1 LEVENS
7 SGFGLA
13 EFDLAVNCYMGM
25 KFTNPVPAIQVL
37 FPNCGSA
44 VVGFTRGI
52 KKAAGLAG
60 LLLGTAVAASA
71 IQVTYQVNMGTQ
83 IALGNFH
90 PGVDTVFVSG
100 TFSSPQWEDTAAEG
114 ANSYLLTPVA
124 GNTNLYTGTFSVS
137 ASSGTLESYKF
148 VINPGGNFSALDWEV
163 PVSTAGGNRSFIV
176 PGVATNLPVV
186 YFNDQALPAA
196 APFVAGADFSDLSF
210 FEARNV
216 TYKEGGTNQDGI
228 QILKD
233 HGINCVRLR
242 LWTSS
247 AAQASADPYDY
258 TNNLSYTVPL
268 AVRVKN
274 AGLQFMLDFHYS
286 DTWADPGHQATPNA
300 WTNLNFTQLVQQMRT
315 YNSNT
320 ITAFEAAGA
329 MPDYV
334 QIGNEITEGILWTNG
349 QLTGT
354 WSSSNPSWIQLGKL
368 LNAAIQGIQDATNAT
383 GAKMPKII
391 VHIDRGGD
399 WATTESFFDNL
410 NEQSVPFDIIG
421 ESYYPV
427 YHGPLNNAV
436 NCLTN
441 AAKRYAKPVFIA
453 ETDFPWNNSYW
464 TTNIWGFTPS
474 TNGQVQFLV
483 ALAQVVKSL
492 PGNLGAGIFW
502 WGAEYQWVSGVN
514 EAGFYTASFF
524 DSGGNVLP
532 VASAFGQMVAPVT
545 LAPGLAGTTLT
556 LQWPLSGAGMTLMT
570 ATNLMSPAVWLP
582 VPNTVQSTGT
592 GFTVTL
598 PVDSS
603 QSRLYRLQ
611 SN

>member
-1 LEVENS
+1 
-7 SGFGLA
+7 
-13 EFDLAVNCYMGM
+13 MGM
-25 KFTNPVPAIQVL
+25 KFINPVPVASGFFTTCRL
-37 FPNCGSA
+37 AATGFPGE
-44 VVGFTRGI
+44 I
-52 KKAAGLAG
+52 IKAAGLAG

-71 IQVTYQVNMGTQ
+71 IQVTYQVNLGTQ
-83 IALGNFH
+83 TALGNFH

-100 TFSSPQWEDTAAEG
+100 TFSSSQWEDTASDG

-124 GNTNLYTGTFSVS
+124 GNTNLYTGTFNIVNS
-137 ASSGTLESYKF
+137 AGSTENHKF
-148 VINPGGNFSALDWEV
+148 VINPGGNFSALNWES

-176 PGVATNLPVV
+176 PGVATNLPAV

-196 APFVAGADFSDLSF
+196 APFLAGADFSDLSF

-242 LWTSS
+242 LWTGTD
-247 AAQASADPYDY
+247 AMVATNNPYNY

-286 DTWADPGHQATPNA
+286 DTWADPGAQATPAA
-300 WTNLNFTQLVQQMRT
+300 WTNLTYTNLVVQMRT

-320 ITAFEAAGA
+320 IAAFEAAGA

-334 QIGNEITEGILWTNG
+334 QIGNEITDGMLWTNG

-354 WSSSNPSWIQLGKL
+354 WSSSNPSWIRLGQLM
-368 LNAAIQGIQDATNAT
+368 NAAIQGIQDATNAT

-427 YHGPLNNAV
+427 YHGPLSNVA
-436 NCLTN
+436 NCLAN
-441 AAKRYAKPVFIA
+441 AAKRYAKPVMIA
-453 ETDFPWNNSYW
+453 ETDFPWTNSYW
-464 TTNIWGFTPS
+464 TTNIYGIPGT
-474 TNGQVQFLV
+474 TNGQIQFLV
-483 ALAQVVKSL
+483 ALAQVVRSV
-492 PGNLGAGIFW
+492 PGRLGAGIFW
-502 WGAEYQWVSGVN
+502 WGAEYQQAKGVN
-514 EAGFYTASFF
+514 EAGFNTASFF

-570 ATNLMSPAVWLP
+570 ATNLMSPAAWLSM
-582 VPNTVQSTGT
+582 PNTVQNTGT
-592 GFTVTL
+592 WFTVSL

-603 QSRLYRLQ
+603 QSRFYRLQ

>member
-1 LEVENS
+1 
-7 SGFGLA
+7 
-13 EFDLAVNCYMGM
+13 MGM
-25 KFTNPVPAIQVL
+25 KFKNPVPAIPGL
-37 FPNCGSA
+37 LPNCGSA
-44 VVGFTRGI
+44 VAGFKRGI

-60 LLLGTAVAASA
+60 LLLGMAVAASA
-71 IQVTYQVNMGTQ
+71 IPVTYQANMGTQ

-100 TFSSPQWEDTAAEG
+100 TFSSPQWEDTASDG

-148 VINPGGNFSALDWEV
+148 VINPGGNFSALYWEL

-196 APFVAGADFSDLSF
+196 TPFVAGADFSDLSF

-228 QILKD
+228 QNLKD

-242 LWTSS
+242 LWTGTDVMV
-247 AAQASADPYDY
+247 ATNNPFNY

-286 DTWADPGHQATPNA
+286 DTWADPGAQATPAA

-334 QIGNEITEGILWTNG
+334 QIGNEITDGILWTNG
-349 QLTGT
+349 ELEGT
-354 WSSSNPSWIQLGKL
+354 WSSSNPSWIRLGQLM
-368 LNAAIQGIQDATNAT
+368 NAAIQGIQDATNAT

-410 NEQSVPFDIIG
+410 NAQGVTNYDIIG
-421 ESYYPV
+421 ESYYPFW
-427 YHGPLNNAV
+427 HGPLSNVA

-441 AAKRYAKPVFIA
+441 AAKRYAKPVIVA
-453 ETDFPWNNSYW
+453 ETAFPWTNSYW
-464 TTNIWGFTPS
+464 TTNIYGIPGT

-483 ALAQVVKSL
+483 ALAQVVKSV
-492 PGNLGAGIFW
+492 PGRLGAGIFW
-502 WGAEYQWVSGVN
+502 WGAEYQQAKGVN
-514 EAGFYTASFF
+514 ESGFNTASFF

-532 VASAFGQMVAPVT
+532 VADAFGQMVAPVT
-545 LAPGLAGTTLT
+545 LNPSLPGFFNLT

-582 VPNTVQSTGT
+582 VPNTVQNTGT
-592 GFTVTL
+592 WFTVTL

-603 QSRLYRLQ
+603 QSRFYRLQ

>member
-1 LEVENS
+1 
-7 SGFGLA
+7 
-13 EFDLAVNCYMGM
+13 MGM
-25 KFTNPVPAIQVL
+25 KFKNPVPAIPGL
-37 FPNCGSA
+37 LPNCGSA
-44 VVGFTRGI
+44 VAGFKRGI

-60 LLLGTAVAASA
+60 LLLGMAVAASA
-71 IQVTYQVNMGTQ
+71 IPVTYQANMGTQ

-100 TFSSPQWEDTAAEG
+100 TFSSPQWEDTASDG

-148 VINPGGNFSALDWEV
+148 VINPGGNFSALYWEL

-196 APFVAGADFSDLSF
+196 TPFVAGADFSDLSF

-242 LWTSS
+242 LWTGTD
-247 AAQASADPYDY
+247 AMVATNNPYNY

-286 DTWADPGHQATPNA
+286 DTWADPGAQATPAA

-334 QIGNEITEGILWTNG
+334 QIGNEITDGILWTNG
-349 QLTGT
+349 ELEGT
-354 WSSSNPSWIQLGKL
+354 WSSSNPSWIRLGQLM
-368 LNAAIQGIQDATNAT
+368 NAAIQGIQDATNAT

-410 NEQSVPFDIIG
+410 NAQGVTVRHHRRELLSVLAWSVEQCGQLPDQCGQTLCQTRDRRRDRLSLDQLLLDNKHLRHSGHHERPGSVSGCAGPGGKECARPGWGPAFFGGGPNTSRQRRERSRLQYRVVFRFRRQRVAGGGCFRADGRPGHVEPQPDGLRQSDTAMAVERGGNDTDDGNQFDVAG
-421 ESYYPV
+421 
-427 YHGPLNNAV
+427 GL
-436 NCLTN
+436 
-441 AAKRYAKPVFIA
+441 AA
-453 ETDFPWNNSYW
+453 
-464 TTNIWGFTPS
+464 
-474 TNGQVQFLV
+474 
-483 ALAQVVKSL
+483 
-492 PGNLGAGIFW
+492 
-502 WGAEYQWVSGVN
+502 GAEHRPKHRNW
-514 EAGFYTASFF
+514 
-524 DSGGNVLP
+524 
-532 VASAFGQMVAPVT
+532 
-545 LAPGLAGTTLT
+545 
-556 LQWPLSGAGMTLMT
+556 
-570 ATNLMSPAVWLP
+570 
-582 VPNTVQSTGT
+582 
-592 GFTVTL
+592 FTVTL

-603 QSRLYRLQ
+603 QSRFYRLQ